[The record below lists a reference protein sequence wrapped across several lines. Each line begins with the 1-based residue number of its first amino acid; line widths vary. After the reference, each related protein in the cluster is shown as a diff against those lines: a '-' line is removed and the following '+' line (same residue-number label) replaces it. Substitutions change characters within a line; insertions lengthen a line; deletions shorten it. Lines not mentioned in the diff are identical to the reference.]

1 MCDNMAGQG
10 MTLARRTR
18 ILEKGGR
25 HVNSIVNDLNRA
37 LAQRLLVNVY
47 QTNQEVVYTGYVTT
61 VSETGIILATYDD
74 FGLPDGAVFLAL
86 SVIDEVEFSSDD
98 LDNMAFRMKTAQAER
113 FVQADGLT
121 MAFDEHRDL
130 RRQVLSHAWVDH
142 LVVMLVLKDDEH
154 FYEGQVSSVAS
165 DEVGIQ
171 LINKFDY
178 SDQPAMVLKPNEIE
192 VIEFQGQELTLQGIA
207 ASRLRQLTHV
217 EQVAVTD
224 PAQFRETLQQL
235 VGKEPLVALVPEH
248 NHELFFV
255 GKINVLT
262 KDAVMM
268 NLLDMTG
275 QFGGYTL
282 MRLSELHAIVVAS
295 DYLQTMRLFALLN
308 QARQQPLQPVLND
321 ERLFDATVDQFRER
335 LSQAATFK
343 TIVHIKLK
351 GGDSQTGYPSRVG
364 GERFIFHEVA
374 EDEIDQVGQAYRI
387 DDVDE
392 LSFGYMD
399 AYLTERQLR
408 VEGDL

>member
-1 MCDNMAGQG
+1 M
-10 MTLARRTR
+10 
-18 ILEKGGR
+18 
-25 HVNSIVNDLNRA
+25 NSIVNDLNRA
-37 LAQRLLVNVY
+37 LAQRMLVNVY

-61 VSETGIILATYDD
+61 VGETGIILATYDD

-86 SVIDEVEFSSDD
+86 NVIDEVEFSSDD
-98 LDNMAFRMKTAQAER
+98 LDNMAFRIKTAQEER

-121 MAFDEHRDL
+121 MDFDDHRDL

-142 LVVMLVLKDDEH
+142 LVVMLVLKNDEH
-154 FYEGQVSSVAS
+154 FYEGLVTSVAS
-165 DEVGIQ
+165 NEVGVQ

-178 SDQPAMVLKPNEIE
+178 ADQPAMVLKPADIE

-207 ASRLRQLTHV
+207 APHLKKLSHV
-217 EQVAVTD
+217 DQVAITA
-224 PAQFRETLQQL
+224 PEEFRDTLQQL
-235 VGKEPLVALVPEH
+235 VGKEPLVSLVPKH

-262 KDAVMM
+262 QDAVIMS
-268 NLLDMTG
+268 LLDMSG

-282 MRLSELHAIVVAS
+282 MRLSELHAIVVES
-295 DYLQTMRLFALLN
+295 DYLQTMRLFSLLN

-321 ERLFDATVDQFRER
+321 ERLFDETVDQFRER
-335 LSQAATFK
+335 LSQAATFR
-343 TIVHIKLK
+343 TIIHVKLK
-351 GGDSQTGYPSRVG
+351 DGDSQTGYPSQVG
-364 GERFIFHEVA
+364 GERFIFHEVG
-374 EDEIDQVGQAYRI
+374 EDEIDQVGKAYRV

-392 LSFGYMD
+392 LSFGYLD